1 MSKRALTFGLL
12 FGAAWLFSIVNG
24 NGNNYLLLFSLLLL
38 ALSPRDACAI
48 VVSYFIY
55 VFIKLLP
62 TRWAT
67 EKRKKGYSNYGRR

>member
-12 FGAAWLFSIVNG
+12 FGAAWLFRIVNG
-24 NGNNYLLLFSLLLL
+24 NGNNYLLLFSLLFL
-38 ALSPRDACAI
+38 ALSPRDVWAI